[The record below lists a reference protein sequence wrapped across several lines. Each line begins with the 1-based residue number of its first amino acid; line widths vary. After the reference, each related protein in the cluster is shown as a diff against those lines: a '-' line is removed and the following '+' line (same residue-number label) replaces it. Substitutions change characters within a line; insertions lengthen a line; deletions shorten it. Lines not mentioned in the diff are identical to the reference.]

1 MIISIYTDFHSQ
13 ILMNLKHFYMLDQDN
28 NLSAEEINSTPENSN
43 SESQVSENSENEIS
57 KDEMPIIK
65 KLKASPEIKLL
76 ENKAIEEIDNK
87 IAESSETVVH
97 APAEMLDYESL
108 SLEDL
113 VIELGKL
120 VKEHPVQNIH
130 NNVNNINQNK

>member
-28 NLSAEEINSTPENSN
+28 NLSAEEINSTPEDSN

-65 KLKASPEIKLL
+65 KLKASREIKLL
-76 ENKAIEEIDNK
+76 ENKAIEEIK
-87 IAESSETVVH
+87 SEYKTDIYQFH
-97 APAEMLDYESL
+97 L
-108 SLEDL
+108 
-113 VIELGKL
+113 KL
-120 VKEHPVQNIH
+120 QYFVSVFVPR
-130 NNVNNINQNK
+130 